1 MAQTLDQL
9 KQKYQSVI
17 DRAKTSGHLQNVNM
31 EGDKLFIRAEVANQV
46 VKNEIWNAI
55 KAIDPQYSDLTADI
69 TINASLPAPQNAP
82 TAVPPASAERT
93 YTVKSGDTLS
103 GIAKEYYGK
112 ASEYMKIFEA
122 NRDKLTDPNKIQIG
136 QQLHI
141 PA

>member
-17 DRAKTSGHLQNVNM
+17 DLAKTSGHLQNVNM
-31 EGDKLFIRAEVANQV
+31 EGDKLFVHAEVANQV
-46 VKNEIWNAI
+46 VKNEIWNKI

-69 TINASLPAPQNAP
+69 TINASLPVPQNAP
-82 TAVPPASAERT
+82 AAVPPASSQRT

-103 GIAKEYYGK
+103 GIAKEYYGR
-112 ASEYMKIFEA
+112 ANEYMKIFEA
-122 NRDKLTDPNKIQIG
+122 NRDKLTDPNKIQVG
-136 QQLHI
+136 QRLLI